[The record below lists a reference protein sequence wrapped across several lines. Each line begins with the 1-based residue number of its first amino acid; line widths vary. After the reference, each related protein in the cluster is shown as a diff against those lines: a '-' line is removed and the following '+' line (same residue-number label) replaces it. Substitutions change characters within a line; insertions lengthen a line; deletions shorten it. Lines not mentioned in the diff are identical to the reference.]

1 MLYIVACKSYWS
13 SIICISSLTLSSFPF
28 ALLSAIFSGKK
39 KTLSS
44 IFAGLSIA
52 GALAN
57 LALVF
62 SGKCCCKKLA
72 VADDFDDLDDE
83 ELDDSDIFCDFE
95 NDADGCD
102 FENTTDNT
110 NEADDGEEPAAE

>member
-1 MLYIVACKSYWS
+1 MKLDKQNLIRVLCAQTL
-13 SIICISSLTLSSFPF
+13 ICS
-28 ALLSAIFSGKK
+28 LLSAIFSGKK

-72 VADDFDDLDDE
+72 VAADF
-83 ELDDSDIFCDFE
+83 
-95 NDADGCD
+95 DADGCD

>member
-1 MLYIVACKSYWS
+1 MKLNKQNLIRLLCAQTL
-13 SIICISSLTLSSFPF
+13 ICS
-28 ALLSAIFSGKK
+28 LLSALFSGKK

-57 LALVF
+57 LAVVF
-62 SGKCCCKKLA
+62 SGKCCCNKLA

-83 ELDDSDIFCDFE
+83 ELDDGDIFCDFE
-95 NDADGCD
+95 DDCDCGCEDEPTEESDETAVNDTEEG
-102 FENTTDNT
+102 
-110 NEADDGEEPAAE
+110 GEETAAE

>member
-1 MLYIVACKSYWS
+1 MKLNKQNLIRVLCAQTL
-13 SIICISSLTLSSFPF
+13 ICS
-28 ALLSAIFSGKK
+28 LLSAIFSGKK

-57 LALVF
+57 LALAF

>member
-1 MLYIVACKSYWS
+1 M
-13 SIICISSLTLSSFPF
+13 
-28 ALLSAIFSGKK
+28 
-39 KTLSS
+39 
-44 IFAGLSIA
+44 
-52 GALAN
+52 
-57 LALVF
+57 LALILSLIALGLVAF
-62 SGKCCCKKLA
+62 IIGWLRNRSLNKQLQRGEIEEMPHISKPRPDGCCGKHAVCEKEELA
-72 VADDFDDLDDE
+72 AALGQPIEYFDDE

>member
-1 MLYIVACKSYWS
+1 MKLNKQNLIRVLCAQTL
-13 SIICISSLTLSSFPF
+13 ICS
-28 ALLSAIFSGKK
+28 LLSAIFSGKK

-83 ELDDSDIFCDFE
+83 DLDDSDIFCDFE
-95 NDADGCD
+95 NGADGCD
-102 FENTTDNT
+102 FENTTDDT
-110 NEADDGEEPAAE
+110 TASDDGEEPAAE

>member
-1 MLYIVACKSYWS
+1 MKLNKQNLIRILCAQTL
-13 SIICISSLTLSSFPF
+13 ICS
-28 ALLSAIFSGKK
+28 LLSAIFSGKK
-39 KTLSS
+39 KNLSS

-95 NDADGCD
+95 NGDDGCD
-102 FENTTDNT
+102 FEN
-110 NEADDGEEPAAE
+110 EIGKEGDDSIESDAGEEPAAE

>member
-1 MLYIVACKSYWS
+1 MKLDKQNLIRVLCAQTL
-13 SIICISSLTLSSFPF
+13 ICS
-28 ALLSAIFSGKK
+28 LLSAIFSGKK

-72 VADDFDDLDDE
+72 VADDFDDLDD
-83 ELDDSDIFCDFE
+83 L
-95 NDADGCD
+95 DAD
-102 FENTTDNT
+102 
-110 NEADDGEEPAAE
+110 DDGDDK

>member
-1 MLYIVACKSYWS
+1 MKLNKQTLIRVLCAQTL
-13 SIICISSLTLSSFPF
+13 ICS
-28 ALLSAIFSGKK
+28 LLSAILSGKK

-57 LALVF
+57 LILAF

-95 NDADGCD
+95 NGADGCD
-102 FENTTDNT
+102 FEN
-110 NEADDGEEPAAE
+110 EAGEECDGSEEPAAE